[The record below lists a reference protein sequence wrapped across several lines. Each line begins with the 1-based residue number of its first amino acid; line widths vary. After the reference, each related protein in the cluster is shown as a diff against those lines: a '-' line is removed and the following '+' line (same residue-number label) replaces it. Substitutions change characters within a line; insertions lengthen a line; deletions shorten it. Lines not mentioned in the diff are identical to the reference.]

1 MRDDSVMVYGLHQ
14 AAALLVAGHQLLHAH
29 PCADDPGR
37 WAFEFPPSAAQDLAL
52 YSDRRLHGNL
62 SDLFHARKLLLRL
75 ARQET
80 SVKSIGKWSRK
91 ERDGGRE

>member
-1 MRDDSVMVYGLHQ
+1 MNSTHGTAIELPS
-14 AAALLVAGHQLLHAH
+14 ALYRG
-29 PCADDPGR
+29 
-37 WAFEFPPSAAQDLAL
+37 PSAAQDLAL
-52 YSDRRLHGNL
+52 YSERRLHGNL

-91 ERDGGRE
+91 ERDGGGQ